1 MTIALHTHAD
11 PRWPY
16 GGRRHRHPTLLA
28 PALAVDDIAV
38 VYPGTP
44 TLVLHDCTLV
54 LPSGSVTALVGPN
67 GAGKST
73 LLQAIAG
80 LLRPSHGTIR
90 VFGLPPG
97 ACHHRTAYL
106 PQRTAIDWAFP
117 ITVERFV
124 LSGRYV
130 HLGWF
135 RWPRR
140 NDHLLVKRTLDQ
152 LGLAA
157 LAQRHIRELSGGQQQ
172 RAFVARALVQGAD
185 LLLLDEPFN
194 HLDAAARQDLLAIF
208 HELRAANKT
217 LLLATHETGLALEQY
232 DRVLRLSEGQLQS
245 ASESA

>member
-28 PALAVDDIAV
+28 PALAVEQLAV
-38 VYPGTP
+38 TYPEASSP
-44 TLVLHDCTLV
+44 VVQDCTLV
-54 LPSGSVTALVGPN
+54 LPSGTVTALIGPN

-80 LLRPSHGTIR
+80 LLRPTNGTIR

-140 NDHLLVKRTLDQ
+140 KDYLLVGRTLEQ
-152 LGLAA
+152 LGLAS

-194 HLDAAARQDLLAIF
+194 HLDAATRQDLLGVF
-208 HELRAANKT
+208 HELRAAHKT

-232 DRVLRLSEGQLQS
+232 DRVLRMQAGQLLPS
-245 ASESA
+245 SESA